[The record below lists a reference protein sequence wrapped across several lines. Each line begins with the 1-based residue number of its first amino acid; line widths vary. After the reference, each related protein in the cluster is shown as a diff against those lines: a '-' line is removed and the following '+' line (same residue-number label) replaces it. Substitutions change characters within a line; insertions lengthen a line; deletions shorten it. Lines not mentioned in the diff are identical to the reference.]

1 MASPFSFGMSVEVD
15 NRTGRILAVYF
26 RVRKGKSAE
35 TKEFDRGKV
44 FVDYNSRGEL
54 LGIEMLAP
62 STIAVLDRVTSN
74 EPQSRQFVRH
84 SVPREMARS

>member
-1 MASPFSFGMSVEVD
+1 MTASFSFGMSVEVD
-15 NRTGRILAVYF
+15 NRSGRILAVYF

-44 FVDYNSRGEL
+44 FVDYNSAGEL

-62 STIAVLDRVTSN
+62 STVAVLDRVTKN
-74 EPQSRQFVRH
+74 EPESRQFVRR
-84 SVPREMARS
+84 SVPREMALS

>member
-1 MASPFSFGMSVEVD
+1 MTARFSFGMSVEVD
-15 NRTGRILAVYF
+15 NRNGRILAVYF

-44 FVDYNSRGEL
+44 FVDYNSAGEL

-62 STIAVLDRVTSN
+62 STVAILDRVTKN
-74 EPQSRQFVRH
+74 EPESRQFVRR
-84 SVPREMARS
+84 SVPREMALS

>member
-1 MASPFSFGMSVEVD
+1 MASTFSFGMSVEID
-15 NRTGRILAVYF
+15 NRTDRIPAVYF

-44 FVDYNSRGEL
+44 FADYNSRGEL

-62 STIAVLDRVTSN
+62 STIKVLDRVTSD
-74 EPQSRQFVRH
+74 EPQSREFVRQK
-84 SVPREMARS
+84 VPREMARS